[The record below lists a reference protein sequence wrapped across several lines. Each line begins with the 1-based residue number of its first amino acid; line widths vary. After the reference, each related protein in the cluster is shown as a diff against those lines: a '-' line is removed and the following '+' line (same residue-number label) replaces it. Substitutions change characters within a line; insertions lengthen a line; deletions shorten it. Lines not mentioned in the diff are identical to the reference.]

1 MPSSVSL
8 SRVMAPHD
16 FTHGHSFRTLPSSAK
31 SKSSMQIIHDLDSIR
46 HFNDSVGQSYYREA
60 RYYVLF
66 MEPLT
71 PEDSL
76 RLNSQLSTLKIVK

>member
-1 MPSSVSL
+1 
-8 SRVMAPHD
+8 
-16 FTHGHSFRTLPSSAK
+16 
-31 SKSSMQIIHDLDSIR
+31 MQIIHDLDSIR